1 MSTIPTDPPLH
12 EQVRATREHTTPFR
26 RSFARRARATL
37 AISPLL
43 VRDCLFMYGIAE
55 FKLTMSHIQGM
66 WPVKIVL
73 DHTGLHT
80 HPILN

>member
-1 MSTIPTDPPLH
+1 MSTIPMDTPLH
-12 EQVRATREHTTPFR
+12 EQVRATQEHTTPFR
-26 RSFARRARATL
+26 RSFARRVHATL

-43 VRDCLFMYGIAE
+43 VCDCIFMYGIAG
-55 FKLTMSHIQGM
+55 FKLTLSHIQGM

>member
-26 RSFARRARATL
+26 WSFARRVRATL
-37 AISPLL
+37 AISPLP
-43 VRDCLFMYGIAE
+43 VHDCLFMYGIAG
-55 FKLTMSHIQGM
+55 FKLTLSHIQRM
-66 WPVKIVL
+66 WPVKIIL
-73 DHTGLHT
+73 DQTGLHM